1 MARFTE
7 KLTVMICLEDM
18 NEIERLALARDVS
31 EAHIVREIITFGLDT
46 VKRRTN
52 AMEKIQK

>member
-7 KLTVMICLEDM
+7 KLTVMICPEDM
-18 NEIERLALARDVS
+18 DTIRGLAVVRDVS

-46 VKRRTN
+46 VQRRTA
-52 AMEKIQK
+52 AMEKIKK